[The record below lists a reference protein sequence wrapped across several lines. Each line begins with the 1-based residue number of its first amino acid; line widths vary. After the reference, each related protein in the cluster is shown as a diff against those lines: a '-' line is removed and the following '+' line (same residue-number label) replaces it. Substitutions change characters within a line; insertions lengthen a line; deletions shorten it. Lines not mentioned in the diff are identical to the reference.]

1 MSEAPKLFK
10 KRPGC
15 SKSGSEDMGD
25 LIPQWQHVKD
35 RIKIILWPLAAA
47 LFIMAGWAG
56 WTAYTAH
63 SNAEALAMYEKAIRQ
78 RPDQMT
84 PALEK
89 LAREYPDTKAGLL
102 AWLEIGN
109 IYYREGKLDR
119 AIRAYESSLEGLP
132 EDHALRPVI
141 SLSLGY
147 CFKMKKDYPAALR
160 YFGMVAT
167 PDGDLRGL
175 ADLSLGRT
183 YRMMGDSAKAVD
195 AYKKVLSMGD
205 LKNPYR
211 PLAEW
216 EIAQLTGPKVSPDS

>member
-1 MSEAPKLFK
+1 
-10 KRPGC
+10 
-15 SKSGSEDMGD
+15 
-25 LIPQWQHVKD
+25 
-35 RIKIILWPLAAA
+35 
-47 LFIMAGWAG
+47 
-56 WTAYTAH
+56 
-63 SNAEALAMYEKAIRQ
+63 MYEKAIRQ

-147 CFKMKKDYPAALR
+147 CFKMKRDYPAALR
-160 YFGMVAT
+160 YFGMAAT
-167 PDGDLRGL
+167 PDGDLTGL
-175 ADLSLGRT
+175 ANLSLGRT
-183 YRMMGDSAKAVD
+183 YRMMGDSARAVD
-195 AYKKVLSMGD
+195 AYKKVLSMDGF
-205 LKNPYR
+205 KNPYR